1 MGLRERGLM
10 DHMINIYLTR
20 VNPSRSY
27 DVPRGTQTPFGRR
40 NPNLGFLS
48 THEHLHVRHECD
60 SLREYSWGHFLSFC
74 VSLTTLL
81 PRDTVENSC
90 KEPGYRKRPKRCF
103 VSTNPVCMPLF
114 MTLRCQLLLHFCCCC
129 CFFWQI
135 SIGARK
141 RTFSVPYFSLF
152 TCVAIPFWKPLEFY
166 SLYTVNPNKDQTFF
180 EALICFNF
188 PT

>member
-129 CFFWQI
+129 CCCCFFFLANLYWCSKTHI
-135 SIGARK
+135 FG
-141 RTFSVPYFSLF
+141 TLF
-152 TCVAIPFWKPLEFY
+152 
-166 SLYTVNPNKDQTFF
+166 
-180 EALICFNF
+180 
-188 PT
+188 

>member
-1 MGLRERGLM
+1 MTYQEGLKPLSDDGTPTWVFYRPM
-10 DHMINIYLTR
+10 NIYMWDTSVTLCE
-20 VNPSRSY
+20 
-27 DVPRGTQTPFGRR
+27 
-40 NPNLGFLS
+40 S
-48 THEHLHVRHECD
+48 TVGIVSCL
-60 SLREYSWGHFLSFC
+60 FC

-152 TCVAIPFWKPLEFY
+152 TCVAIPFWKPLEFN
-166 SLYTVNPNKDQTFF
+166 SLYTVNDLNPNKDQTFF